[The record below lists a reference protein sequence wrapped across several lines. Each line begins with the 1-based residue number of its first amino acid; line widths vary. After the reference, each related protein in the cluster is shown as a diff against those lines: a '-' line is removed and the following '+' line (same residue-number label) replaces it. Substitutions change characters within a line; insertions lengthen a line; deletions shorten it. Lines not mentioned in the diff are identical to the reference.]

1 MKTKSYKNIQILKDF
16 KDCQNYLLMKK
27 ILLTKSHIFVLS
39 LKLRRHL
46 KNLTTAVCLAGAVF
60 VWKQ

>member
-46 KNLTTAVCLAGAVF
+46 KNLTTAVSLAGAVF
-60 VWKQ
+60 V